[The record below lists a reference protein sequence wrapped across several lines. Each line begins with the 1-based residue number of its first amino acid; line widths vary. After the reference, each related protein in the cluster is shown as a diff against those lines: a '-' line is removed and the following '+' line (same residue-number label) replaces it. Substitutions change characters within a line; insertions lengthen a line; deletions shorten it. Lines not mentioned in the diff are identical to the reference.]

1 MYDIRILHMYRS
13 MSQVSSQH
21 SAAAVSLSPWLT
33 EVAIFGGYC
42 SGKTLADTTVLQF
55 GESTTSSI
63 FCRNGRRVIENRR
76 GVLVATIC
84 PYISTL
90 TSCVQEEELGE
101 GSK

>member
-1 MYDIRILHMYRS
+1 MLR
-13 MSQVSSQH
+13 
-21 SAAAVSLSPWLT
+21 
-33 EVAIFGGYC
+33 
-42 SGKTLADTTVLQF
+42 F
-55 GESTTSSI
+55 GEFTTSSI
-63 FCRNGRRVIENRR
+63 FCGNGRRVIENRR